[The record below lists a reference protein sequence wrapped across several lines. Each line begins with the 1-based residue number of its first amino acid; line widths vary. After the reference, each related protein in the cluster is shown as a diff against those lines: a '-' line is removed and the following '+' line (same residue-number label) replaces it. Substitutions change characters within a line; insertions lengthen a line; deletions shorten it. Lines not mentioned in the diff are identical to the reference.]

1 MQPMSEQHDPEQEW
15 RASASSA
22 GQATQRIARTEWD
35 APTAAP
41 LQPINRRNNWIG
53 LGVLA
58 LGLIMLL
65 AQIGGGDGGPLLPP
79 LAPLAPDGP
88 MIGGA
93 INFVPGMILLT
104 IASCMLFFAF
114 WRRIYGLLIPGCLLA
129 GLSAGVAL
137 VDLTNGVSILW
148 GLALGFLG
156 IALIGRQLFQQRQ
169 LWPVIPAVILF
180 GIGTIMAIAQL
191 PAFFPLGNTLLM
203 FPLLLIGAG
212 LYLGWRRP
220 TA

>member
-1 MQPMSEQHDPEQEW
+1 MQPVSEQHDPEQEW

-22 GQATQRIARTEWD
+22 GQVTQRIARTDWD

-41 LQPINRRNNWIG
+41 GPPINRRNNRIG

-65 AQIGGGDGGPLLPP
+65 AQIGVGAGGPPLPP
-79 LAPLAPDGP
+79 LAPDAPLIDS
-88 MIGGA
+88 A

-104 IASCMLFFAF
+104 IASGFLFFAF
-114 WRRIYGLLIPGCLLA
+114 WRRIYGLLIPGCLLT
-129 GLSAGVAL
+129 GLSLGVAL
-137 VDLTNGVSILW
+137 VDLTDGVSILW
-148 GLALGFLG
+148 GLSLGFLG

-169 LWPVIPAVILF
+169 LWPVIPAVVLF
-180 GIGTIMAIAQL
+180 GVGTIVAITQL

-220 TA
+220 TV